1 MLLTII
7 SIAMAVLWAETFTT
21 GDDDLF
27 WAWVIVS
34 PIYLILF
41 SHNFVFF
48 DGKKQKS
55 ASFFLSFFLSCSVWL
70 IFFLVYGHPWNWN
83 RSTFDEVIW
92 ASLLPPV
99 ILLVTNV
106 PYSKSPENRFMH
118 RIGII
123 ASIPYCTAGV
133 VGLMYLIPTG
143 VVLLLAYGVAY
154 FIAKGG
160 DSPGPSGS
168 QEVKEGTQLITD
180 EIDDLTSDEM
190 E

>member
-1 MLLTII
+1 MFLTII

-34 PIYLILF
+34 PIFLILF

-48 DGKKQKS
+48 NGKKQKS

-70 IFFLVYGHPWNWN
+70 IFFMVYGHPWGWS

-99 ILLVTNV
+99 ILLLTNV
-106 PYSKSPENRFMH
+106 PYSKSPENRSMH

-143 VVLLLAYGVAY
+143 VVLLLAYGVEY
-154 FIAKGG
+154 VIAKGG
-160 DSPGPSGS
+160 ESPELSGS
-168 QEVKEGTQLITD
+168 QAVKEGIQLITD
-180 EIDDLTSDEM
+180 IHDDLNSDEM